1 MGESI
6 TLYGFGDNDRS
17 GKVRWVAAELGLTV
31 DERPV
36 GFGEH
41 RKPPYTDVNPLGQV
55 PTVVFRGETYLESTA
70 ICHVLAEA
78 FDTPKLWVG
87 RGEPGRASYLF
98 WLSAFG
104 ELLEGRLVECAISK
118 AGIVGPEYFEL
129 HHKAVR
135 FKLGVLAKKLP
146 KTGYLVGEDLTV
158 ADILAGYS
166 LRLGVR
172 CGLIERDA
180 VDPYFGRLVARPAAQ
195 ASRIFSSLA

>member
-55 PTVVFRGETYLESTA
+55 PTVVIRGETYLESTA
-70 ICHVLAEA
+70 ICHVLAKA

-87 RGEPGRASYLF
+87 RDKPDRTSYLF

-104 ELLEGRLVECAISK
+104 ELLEGRLVECAIPVLRVEDVPV
-118 AGIVGPEYFEL
+118 AAVEVPLPAVVGAMEM
-129 HHKAVR
+129 
-135 FKLGVLAKKLP
+135 
-146 KTGYLVGEDLTV
+146 
-158 ADILAGYS
+158 
-166 LRLGVR
+166 
-172 CGLIERDA
+172 
-180 VDPYFGRLVARPAAQ
+180 
-195 ASRIFSSLA
+195 

>member
-1 MGESI
+1 MTESI

-17 GKVRWVAAELGLTV
+17 GKVRWVAAELGLGI

-36 GFGEH
+36 GFGDH
-41 RKPPYTDVNPLGQV
+41 RKPPYTDVNALAQV

-87 RGEPGRASYLF
+87 RGEPGRAQYLF

-118 AGIVGPEYFEL
+118 AGIVGPEYFDL
-129 HHKAVR
+129 HHKAVS

-146 KTGYLVGEDLTV
+146 ARGYLVGESFTV
-158 ADILAGYS
+158 ADVLAGYS
-166 LRLGVR
+166 LRLAIR
-172 CGLIERDA
+172 CGLIAREA
-180 VDPYFGRLVARPAAQ
+180 VEPYFGQLVARPAAH
-195 ASRIFSSLA
+195 ASRIFASLG